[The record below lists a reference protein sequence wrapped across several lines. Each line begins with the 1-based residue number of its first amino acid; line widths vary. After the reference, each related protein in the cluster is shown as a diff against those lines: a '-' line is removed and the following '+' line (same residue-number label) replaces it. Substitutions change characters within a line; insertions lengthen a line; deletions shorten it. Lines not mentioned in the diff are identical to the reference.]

1 MKDVPLKVSR
11 AHDTIYTQSDNYY
24 AVRFPFNITVI
35 SIRKNQLRKLIF
47 FILHERVRKSSSSF
61 PNDVNDMWI
70 TIAVPRV
77 KRRVK
82 KLFKYQ
88 YNVLIPSKQQNKTK
102 NNRQIVTK
110 SMRGQAEWVKSPK
123 KQSEGVCC
131 LFLLIWHLK
140 YSAML

>member
-1 MKDVPLKVSR
+1 
-11 AHDTIYTQSDNYY
+11 
-24 AVRFPFNITVI
+24 
-35 SIRKNQLRKLIF
+35 
-47 FILHERVRKSSSSF
+47 
-61 PNDVNDMWI
+61 MWI

-123 KQSEGVCC
+123 KQSEGVCY